1 MKKRLASDFDRIDKM
16 KDEDIDFSDCP
27 PITEEQIKRAV
38 LRQGLRPIERKTR
51 INIMLS
57 GRVISWFK
65 AKARGRGYQTLI
77 NNVLE
82 EAIERESIEELFRR
96 IIREELEGRKRKR
109 AA

>member
-1 MKKRLASDFDRIDKM
+1 MKKKFVSNMDRIEKK

-27 PITEEQIKRAV
+27 PITEEQLKKAV
-38 LRQGLRPIERKTR
+38 LRHTLKPIERKTR

-57 GRVISWFK
+57 GRVVSFFK
-65 AKARGRGYQTLI
+65 AKAKGRGYQTLI

-82 EAIERESIEELFRR
+82 EAIEREAIEELFRR
-96 IIREELEGRKRKR
+96 IIREELDGKKRKK